1 MKCLSQQQLIAY
13 MHDKLPTTKREQ
25 LEKHLDHC
33 SDCQKQ
39 LEQFVNELDSF
50 GDDGWTDYSF
60 SEMFEQDII
69 SKIHPYPVSVLKQSV
84 PHKLSQKMN
93 WKKRSIDI
101 MKKMTITVAGLAL
114 VVSLGT
120 LVSPTFATY
129 VNGLY
134 NGKTDI
140 GLHVISTKNS
150 LFSDYKNADEGLIH
164 AIQKGYSKR
173 LDLSVTDQGLT
184 FEIKEVLADPLRITM
199 ILGVKDSKGN
209 RLDISELYDEEEISL
224 KDKKGNVL
232 KPNQDLANNPLY
244 EKESDFWA
252 HDINGD
258 YIVLERALFDFYGKE
273 KALPDEMN
281 VELNVKKLGETNGNW
296 KIQIPIDM
304 KKAKEATKT
313 KKINQEYTSPQG
325 LKISLKEV
333 VFAPSGTQLIM
344 ETTAKG
350 ADKEFTYELVD
361 EQGKNMAAWESPYF
375 RGAPPVDEPISYG
388 SRSSNKNVIDSLTK
402 SIDLAEGSERWFH
415 TFTPTS
421 EKMSFKLT
429 SLILNEVADFQA
441 KLNIEK
447 LQKEP
452 IKVEGQGNLFRFT
465 KFNQDEKAAKGGSSI
480 DFEAVF
486 SQDVPSQEVIKVS
499 GWKIKDET
507 GKRIIGVFHSGKT
520 TITPEGNVQL
530 QGKLIFNNEGK
541 LPKELTITYDK
552 VLKQDHNVQWEVPI
566 HLEKK

>member
-1 MKCLSQQQLIAY
+1 MEDDEEIIEQILQGNKEIYAQIIHKYKGKVASILTKMLGHSSNIQDIVQEIFIKAYYHLPEYQSQQ
-13 MHDKLPTTKREQ
+13 K
-25 LEKHLDHC
+25 
-33 SDCQKQ
+33 
-39 LEQFVNELDSF
+39 
-50 GDDGWTDYSF
+50 F
-60 SEMFEQDII
+60 SAW
-69 SKIHPYPVSVLKQSV
+69 PP
-84 PHKLSQKMN
+84 KMN

-134 NGKTDI
+134 TGQTDVGI
-140 GLHVISTKNS
+140 HVISTKNS
-150 LFSDYKNADEGLIH
+150 LFSDYKRTDEGLIH
-164 AIQKGYSKR
+164 AIQKGYSKP
-173 LDLSVTDQGLT
+173 LDLSATDQGLT
-184 FEIKEVLADPLRITM
+184 FEVKEVLADPLRIAM
-199 ILGVKDSKGN
+199 IIGVKDSKGN
-209 RLDISELYDEEEISL
+209 RLDVSELYDDGEISL

-232 KPNQDLANNPLY
+232 KPNQELANNPLY

-252 HDINGD
+252 HRIHGD
-258 YIVLERALFDFYGKE
+258 YIVLERTLFDFYGKE
-273 KALPDEMN
+273 NALPDEMN
-281 VELNVKKLGETNGNW
+281 VELNVEKLGKTNGNW
-296 KIQIPIDM
+296 KIQVPIDL

-313 KKINQEYTSPQG
+313 TKLNQEYTSPQG

-333 VFAPSGTQLIM
+333 VFAPSGTQLIL

-361 EQGKNMAAWESPYF
+361 EQGKNMAAWESPYL
-375 RGAPPVDEPISYG
+375 RGAPPVDEPLSEKNG
-388 SRSSNKNVIDSLTK
+388 SSNKNVLDSLTER
-402 SIDLAEGSERWFH
+402 IRLVEGSDRWFH

-421 EKMSFKLT
+421 EKMSFRLT
-429 SLILNEVADFQA
+429 SIILRETANFQA
-441 KLNIEK
+441 ELNIEK

-465 KFNQDEKAAKGGSSI
+465 KYNQDEKAVKGGSSI

-486 SQDVPSQEVIKVS
+486 QKDFINVS

-507 GKRIIGVFHSGKT
+507 GERINKVFHSEKT
-520 TITPEGNVQL
+520 TITPNGNVQL
-530 QGKLIFNNEGK
+530 QGKLIFINEGK

-566 HLEKK
+566 QLEK

>member
-1 MKCLSQQQLIAY
+1 MKCLSQEHLIAY
-13 MHDKLPTTKREQ
+13 MHDKLPATKREQ
-25 LEKHLDHC
+25 LEKHLDYC

-39 LEQFVNELDSF
+39 LEQFVNELDSI
-50 GDDGWTDYSF
+50 GDDGWIVDSF
-60 SEMFEQDII
+60 SETFEQDII
-69 SKIHPYPVSVLKQSV
+69 NKIHPYPVSVLKQSV
-84 PHKLSQKMN
+84 PHKLSPKMN

-129 VNGLY
+129 VSGLY
-134 NGKTDI
+134 TGQTDAGI
-140 GLHVISTKNS
+140 HVVSTKNS
-150 LFSDYKNADEGLIH
+150 LFSDYKKADKGLIH
-164 AIQKGYSKR
+164 AIQKGYSKP

-184 FEIKEVLADPLRITM
+184 FEVKEVLADPLRIAM
-199 ILGVKDSKGN
+199 VIGVKDSKGN
-209 RLDISELYDEEEISL
+209 RLDASELYDEEEISL

-232 KPNQDLANNPLY
+232 KPNQELANDPLY
-244 EKESDFWA
+244 KQESDFWA
-252 HDINGD
+252 YNIHGD
-258 YIVLERALFDFYGKE
+258 YIVLERTLFDFYGKE
-273 KALPDEMN
+273 NALPDEMN
-281 VELNVKKLGETNGNW
+281 VELTVKKLGETNGNW
-296 KIQIPIDM
+296 KIQVPIEIE
-304 KKAKEATKT
+304 KAKEATKM

-361 EQGKNMAAWESPYF
+361 EQGKNMAVWESPYL
-375 RGAPPVDEPISYG
+375 RGTPPVDEPLSEKNG
-388 SRSSNKNVIDSLTK
+388 SSNKNVLDSLTERIK
-402 SIDLAEGSERWFH
+402 LAEGSDRWFH

-421 EKMSFKLT
+421 EKMSFRLT
-429 SLILNEVADFQA
+429 SLFLRETANFQA

-465 KFNQDEKAAKGGSSI
+465 KYNQDEKAVKGGSSI

-486 SQDVPSQEVIKVS
+486 PKDFINVS

-507 GKRIIGVFHSGKT
+507 GERINKVFHSEKT
-520 TITPEGNVQL
+520 TITPNGNVQL
-530 QGKLIFNNEGK
+530 QGKLIFDNKGK
-541 LPKELTITYDK
+541 LPKELTISYDK
-552 VLKQDHNVQWEVPI
+552 VLKQNHNVQWEVPF
-566 HLEKK
+566 HLEK

>member
-13 MHDKLPTTKREQ
+13 MHDKLPTTKREH

-39 LEQFVNELDSF
+39 LEQFVDELVSF
-50 GDDGWTDYSF
+50 GDDGWTDDSF
-60 SEMFEQDII
+60 SETFEQDII
-69 SKIHPYPVSVLKQSV
+69 NKIHPYPVSVLKQSV
-84 PHKLSQKMN
+84 AHKLSQKMN

-134 NGKTDI
+134 TGQTDVGI
-140 GLHVISTKNS
+140 NVISMKNS
-150 LFSDYKNADEGLIH
+150 LFSDYKKADEGLIH
-164 AIQKGYSKR
+164 AIQKGYSKH

-184 FEIKEVLADPLRITM
+184 FEVKEVLADPLRITM

-209 RLDISELYDEEEISL
+209 RLDVSELFDEEEISL

-244 EKESDFWA
+244 EKESNFWA
-252 HDINGD
+252 HRINGD
-258 YIVLERALFDFYGKE
+258 YIVLERTLFDFYGKE

-281 VELNVKKLGETNGNW
+281 VELNVKKLGGTNGNW
-296 KIQIPIDM
+296 KIQVPIEM

-361 EQGKNMAAWESPYF
+361 EQGKNMAAWESPSF
-375 RGAPPVDEPISYG
+375 RGAPPVDAPLSDKNG
-388 SRSSNKNVIDSLTK
+388 SSNKNVIDSLTER
-402 SIDLAEGSERWFH
+402 IRLAEGSERWFH

-421 EKMSFKLT
+421 EKMTFKLT
-429 SLILNEVADFQA
+429 SFILREAANFEA

-465 KFNQDEKAAKGGSSI
+465 KFNQNEKAAKGGSSI

-486 SQDVPSQEVIKVS
+486 PKDFIIVS

-507 GKRIIGVFHSGKT
+507 GNKINAVFPSGKT

-530 QGKLIFNNEGK
+530 QGKLIFDNGGK
-541 LPKELTITYDK
+541 LPKELTVTYDK
-552 VLKQDHNVQWEVPI
+552 VLKQNHNVQWEVPI
-566 HLEKK
+566 HLEK

>member
-39 LEQFVNELDSF
+39 LEQFVDELVSF
-50 GDDGWTDYSF
+50 GDDGWTDDSF
-60 SEMFEQDII
+60 SETFEQDII
-69 SKIHPYPVSVLKQSV
+69 NKIHPYPVSVLKQSV
-84 PHKLSQKMN
+84 AHKIPHKMN

-184 FEIKEVLADPLRITM
+184 FEVKEVLADPLRITM

-209 RLDISELYDEEEISL
+209 RIDLSELYDEEEISL

-252 HDINGD
+252 HDIHGD
-258 YIVLERALFDFYGKE
+258 YIVLERALFDFYGEE

-296 KIQIPIDM
+296 KIQVPIEM

-325 LKISLKEV
+325 LKISLNEV

-344 ETTAKG
+344 DTTAKG
-350 ADKEFTYELVD
+350 EDKEFTYELAD
-361 EQGKNMAAWESPYF
+361 EQGKSIAAWESPNF
-375 RGAPPVDEPISYG
+375 RGAPPVDEPLYYKNG
-388 SRSSNKNVIDSLTK
+388 SSNKNVIDSLTE
-402 SIDLAEGSERWFH
+402 SISLAEGSDRWFH

-421 EKMSFKLT
+421 EKMTFKLT
-429 SLILNEVADFQA
+429 SLIIGEAVNFQA

-465 KFNQDEKAAKGGSSI
+465 KFNQNEKAAKGGSSI

-486 SQDVPSQEVIKVS
+486 PKDFINVS
-499 GWKIKDET
+499 GWKLKDET
-507 GKRIIGVFHSGKT
+507 GKRIIGVFPSGKT

-530 QGKLIFNNEGK
+530 QGKLIFDNGGK
-541 LPKELTITYDK
+541 LPKELTVTYDK
-552 VLKQDHNVQWEVPI
+552 VLKQNHDVQWEVPI